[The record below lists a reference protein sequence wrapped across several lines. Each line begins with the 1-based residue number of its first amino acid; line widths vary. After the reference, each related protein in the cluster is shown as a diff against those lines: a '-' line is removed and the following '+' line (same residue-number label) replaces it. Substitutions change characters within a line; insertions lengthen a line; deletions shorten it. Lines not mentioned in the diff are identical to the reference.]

1 MYGVSDLYNTIIAG
15 NDHWFETKV
24 EINGVSYGETS
35 IMSSVASYRVF
46 SEEQP
51 TVGGCLAAEL
61 ELVILAPAVT
71 IPRMAEVKPYVRVVN
86 ETQTSEWIPQGIF
99 YIDTREVTHND
110 SGLDILTLHCYDAM
124 LKTEA
129 DYPSTSTSFPK
140 SDINVVK
147 EIAKTIGLQSTIS
160 ETTGI
165 DSRTVTLMDND
176 YQIGLPVGYS
186 MREVL
191 SNIAAMYCGNWI
203 MTYDGK
209 LRLVSL
215 AELPEETNY
224 LVDNQY
230 DAITFGGD
238 RILV

>member
-110 SGLDILTLHCYDAM
+110 SGLDILTLYCYDAM